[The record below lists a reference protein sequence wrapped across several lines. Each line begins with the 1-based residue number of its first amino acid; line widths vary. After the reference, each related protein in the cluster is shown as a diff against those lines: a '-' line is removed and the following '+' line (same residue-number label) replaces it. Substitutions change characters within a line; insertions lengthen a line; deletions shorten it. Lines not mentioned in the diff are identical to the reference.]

1 MSGTITDK
9 MGRAYTGTVI
19 GDKFYLDTT
28 GGSGPLA
35 VIVDEPSAGVTYV
48 GKAAIAS
55 ATSAASWQI
64 IKMVESGTTTTITWA
79 DGNSSFD
86 NIWNNRAALSYS

>member
-35 VIVDEPSAGVTYV
+35 GVSWDYLDVQQTSATVETYVFKSGGAGGTTVKTIVVTYV
-48 GKAAIAS
+48 AADKNDID
-55 ATSAASWQI
+55 TVAAS
-64 IKMVESGTTTTITWA
+64 
-79 DGNSSFD
+79 
-86 NIWNNRAALSYS
+86 